1 MTAPRSEMLF
11 TSPKLSKSSLLLSLV
26 RLSSKEDGLEGEGW
40 VGGGMEGW
48 EDGGGG
54 GESNCSADHWTG
66 QTPANRMW
74 NL

>member
-40 VGGGMEGW
+40 VVGG
-48 EDGGGG
+48 DGGRGGEGRG
-54 GESNCSADHWTG
+54 GESQTVQLITG
-66 QTPANRMW
+66 QG
-74 NL
+74 